1 MKQKHILETY
11 DQILKEIKNPKI
23 VFENDFVA
31 FLENCSEESFLTYK
45 INFRHAYGQSYD
57 IKRTDTQ
64 FTPKVA
70 EMDCIECDAVLEF
83 IKYIPE
89 ILHLLKSQ
97 NQNEMYI
104 MNGLSSFL
112 EI

>member
-1 MKQKHILETY
+1 
-11 DQILKEIKNPKI
+11 
-23 VFENDFVA
+23 
-31 FLENCSEESFLTYK
+31 
-45 INFRHAYGQSYD
+45 
-57 IKRTDTQ
+57 
-64 FTPKVA
+64 
-70 EMDCIECDAVLEF
+70 MDCIECYAVLEF

-112 EI
+112 EIWSFGLDCFWTTSFIPWIY